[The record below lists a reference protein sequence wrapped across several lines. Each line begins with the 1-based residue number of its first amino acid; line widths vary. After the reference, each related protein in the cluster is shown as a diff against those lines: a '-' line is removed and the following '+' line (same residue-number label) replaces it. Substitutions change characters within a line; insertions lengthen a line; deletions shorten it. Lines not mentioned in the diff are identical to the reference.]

1 MWKLILGVIIINAGL
16 SERSNE
22 RSETLRD
29 IDIISAKL
37 YQK

>member
-1 MWKLILGVIIINAGL
+1 MWKLIPGVIIINAGL
-16 SERSNE
+16 SERSYE
-22 RSETLRD
+22 RSGTLYA